1 MLARLPFV
9 GKNARRGGSLVIRL
23 RVVGASEDADEL
35 ILSNK
40 PRGKKGSHALPIDQ
54 RLLDVLQDAVYAKRD
69 RDRADR
75 VQARMREVTLE
86 PKIPPREI
94 QRMLRAGMSPA
105 EVASQAG
112 VDEAYVDQFITP
124 VLYERR
130 EIVNDVQEL
139 VLEKPKLGPSG
150 LPLGDAVEAN
160 LAARRVRMSDESYA
174 DAWMATRQDGGPW
187 AVTFVFPFRGRSQ
200 TARWRYDPRRKTLI
214 AANRMAMDMG
224 WTSPGRRSVR
234 AATAKPAPS
243 RKRSSARKKPTRK
256 KPTRKRTTARKPK
269 TTARKPARKTTAR
282 KKPSTRRRPPA
293 KRKPAK
299 RKPAKRKPA
308 KRKPVRRK
316 PANRAARRR

>member
-1 MLARLPFV
+1 
-9 GKNARRGGSLVIRL
+9 VIRL

-40 PRGKKGSHALPIDQ
+40 TRGKKGSHALPIDQ

-94 QRMLRAGMSPA
+94 QRMLRAGLSPA
-105 EVASQAG
+105 EVAEEAG

-130 EIVNDVQEL
+130 EIVNDALSL

-160 LAARRVRMSDESYA
+160 LAARRVRMSDDSYA

-187 AVTFVFPFRGRSQ
+187 LVTFTFPFRGRTQ
-200 TARWRYDPRRKTLI
+200 VARWRYDPRRKTLS

-224 WTSPGRRSVR
+224 WTSPGRRPSVR
-234 AATAKPAPS
+234 AAAAKPAPS
-243 RKRSSARKKPTRK
+243 RKRTSTRK
-256 KPTRKRTTARKPK
+256 KPARKRTAARKPVRK
-269 TTARKPARKTTAR
+269 PARRATSARKPVRKTTAR
-282 KKPSTRRRPPA
+282 KKPQTRRRPAVKRKPV
-293 KRKPAK
+293 KRKPVKRKPVHRKPAK
-299 RKPAKRKPA
+299 RST
-308 KRKPVRRK
+308 
-316 PANRAARRR
+316 RRR